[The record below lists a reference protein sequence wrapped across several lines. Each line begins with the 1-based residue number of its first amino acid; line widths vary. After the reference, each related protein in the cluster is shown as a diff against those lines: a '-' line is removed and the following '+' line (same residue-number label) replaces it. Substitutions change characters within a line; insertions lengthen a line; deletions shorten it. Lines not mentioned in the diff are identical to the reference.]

1 MSQNSNIIIIYS
13 TDIYNSE
20 LFFNF
25 IDEVLNKETEK
36 RFETYFDLYY
46 INETNRVEN
55 CDKDDEEIEGDK

>member
-55 CDKDDEEIEGDK
+55 CDKDDEEMEGDK

>member
-55 CDKDDEEIEGDK
+55 CDKDDEEMERDK

>member
-36 RFETYFDLYY
+36 KFETYFDLYY

-55 CDKDDEEIEGDK
+55 CDKDDEEMEGDK

>member
-13 TDIYNSE
+13 KEIYNSE

-25 IDEVLNKETEK
+25 IDEVLNKDTEK
-36 RFETYFDLYY
+36 RFEPYFDLYY

-55 CDKDDEEIEGDK
+55 CDKDDEEMERDK

>member
-55 CDKDDEEIEGDK
+55 CDKDDEEMEKDK

>member
-55 CDKDDEEIEGDK
+55 CDKDDEEME